1 MLLIGLSLQ
10 NLRFVAADPAGERAR
25 NLNNLACALDAVG
38 GFMFL
43 AFLFGTS
50 EFFDVPTLVSAGTLL
65 DSKSEVTKLNS
76 GQTDKS
82 QKVSIGSLNQESS
95 GSNAVSFAESVV
107 GAAVRAAMK
116 P

>member
-1 MLLIGLSLQ
+1 MKINILIAVTLVALASGCS
-10 NLRFVAADPAGERAR
+10 RFKSTVTERNTPDGSTER
-25 NLNNLACALDAVG
+25 V
-38 GFMFL
+38 
-43 AFLFGTS
+43 TK
-50 EFFDVPTLVSAGTLL
+50 VSAGTLL
-65 DSKSEVTKLNS
+65 DSKSELTKLNS

-107 GAAVRAAMK
+107 GAAVRAAVK

>member
-1 MLLIGLSLQ
+1 MRTNKSTTVLALGALAAACLIGCS
-10 NLRFVAADPAGERAR
+10 RFKSTVTERTAKDGVTER
-25 NLNNLACALDAVG
+25 V
-38 GFMFL
+38 
-43 AFLFGTS
+43 TR
-50 EFFDVPTLVSAGTLL
+50 VSAGTLL
-65 DSKSEVTKLNS
+65 DSKSELTKLNS

-107 GAAVRAAMK
+107 GAAVRAAVK

>member
-1 MLLIGLSLQ
+1 MKKNILLVTTLLALAAGCA
-10 NLRFVAADPAGERAR
+10 RFKSTVTERTAKDGVTER
-25 NLNNLACALDAVG
+25 V
-38 GFMFL
+38 
-43 AFLFGTS
+43 TR
-50 EFFDVPTLVSAGTLL
+50 VSAGTLL
-65 DSKSEVTKLNS
+65 DSKSELTKLNS

-107 GAAVRAAMK
+107 GAAVRAAVK